1 MDKKLPKFVG
11 TINIPGDKSISHRAL
26 IIGSQATGIV
36 KVSNLLE
43 SADVFST
50 MNALRKF
57 GVHII
62 KRGKDYHVYGLVVGG
77 LREYNGT
84 INCGNSGTTA
94 RLMMGLLSTYPI
106 TINFIGDK
114 SLSKRPMARVINL
127 LKEFG
132 ANALPENKNTMPF
145 KFLGSYV
152 GLQNDQ
158 KLNVPSAQ
166 LKSAW
171 CLAALNTKGIST
183 LEERFETR
191 DHTEIMLKYLN
202 ANIKVKKSKNKKII
216 SIFGKTPIDAKDISV
231 PGDISSAAFMI
242 ILALI
247 SKNSNVTI
255 KNVLLNPTRTGILD
269 VLKKMKAKIKIK
281 NKKTVCGEIVGDIE
295 AKSSNLKATIVPEK
309 MAPRL
314 IDEYP
319 ILFIAACFAKGT
331 SNFKGIEEL
340 RVKESDRIK
349 SMEDGLKPL
358 GVKVSSTKSSV
369 KITGTNSF
377 KLELLASISPTTSPQ
392 IIFLFLIVILAF
404 IFFNTSK
411 IPVRVG
417 FNKTFLIV
425 TVEFLEIRERMIMKA
440 ADEISP
446 GTEISFAS
454 IGVFPNIEMI
464 FLFLDFLTLI
474 LAFKYLSMISV

>member
-11 TINIPGDKSISHRAL
+11 TTNIPGDKSISHRAL

-36 KVSNLLE
+36 KVTNLLE

-62 KRGKDYHVYGLVVGG
+62 KRGKDYYVYGLVVGG

-84 INCGNSGTTA
+84 IDCGNSGTTA
-94 RLMMGLLSTYPI
+94 RLLMGLLSTYPI
-106 TINFIGDK
+106 TINFTGDK
-114 SLSKRPMARVINL
+114 SLSKRPMGRVINL
-127 LKEFG
+127 LREFG

-158 KLNVPSAQ
+158 KLTVPSAQ

-247 SKNSNVTI
+247 SKNSKVTI

-281 NKKTVCGEIVGDIE
+281 NKKTICGEVVGDIE
-295 AKSSNLKATIVPEK
+295 VKSSNLKATTVPEK

-331 SNFKGIEEL
+331 SQFNGIKEL

-358 GVKVSSTKSSV
+358 GVKISSTKSSV
-369 KITGTNSF
+369 KITGGNSF
-377 KLELLASISPTTSPQ
+377 RLNQKIKIDAKGDHRIAMSFYVLSQVLNKPFKIKDFNYVKTSFPS
-392 IIFLFLIVILAF
+392 F
-404 IFFNTSK
+404 T
-411 IPVRVG
+411 
-417 FNKTFLIV
+417 KTINQL
-425 TVEFLEIRERMIMKA
+425 KK
-440 ADEISP
+440 
-446 GTEISFAS
+446 
-454 IGVFPNIEMI
+454 N
-464 FLFLDFLTLI
+464 
-474 LAFKYLSMISV
+474 

>member
-1 MDKKLPKFVG
+1 
-11 TINIPGDKSISHRAL
+11 
-26 IIGSQATGIV
+26 
-36 KVSNLLE
+36 
-43 SADVFST
+43 

-57 GVHII
+57 GVHIT

-127 LKEFG
+127 LREFG

-145 KFLGSYV
+145 KFLGSYI
-152 GLQNDQ
+152 GLQNEQ

-216 SIFGKTPIDAKDISV
+216 SIFGKTPIDAKDICV

-247 SKNSNVTI
+247 SKNSTVTI

-281 NKKTVCGEIVGDIE
+281 NKKTICGEVVGDIE
-295 AKSSNLKATIVPEK
+295 ARSSNLKATVVSEK

-358 GVKVSSTKSSV
+358 GVKISSTKNSA

-377 KLELLASISPTTSPQ
+377 KLNKQIKIDAKGDHRIAMSFYVLSQVLNKSFKIKDFNYVKTSFPS
-392 IIFLFLIVILAF
+392 F
-404 IFFNTSK
+404 T
-411 IPVRVG
+411 
-417 FNKTFLIV
+417 KTINQL
-425 TVEFLEIRERMIMKA
+425 KK
-440 ADEISP
+440 
-446 GTEISFAS
+446 
-454 IGVFPNIEMI
+454 N
-464 FLFLDFLTLI
+464 
-474 LAFKYLSMISV
+474 

>member
-36 KVSNLLE
+36 KVTNLLE

-57 GVHII
+57 GVDII
-62 KRGKDYHVYGLVVGG
+62 KRGKDYYVYGLVVGG
-77 LREYNGT
+77 LKEYNGT

-94 RLMMGLLSTYPI
+94 RLLMGLLSTYPI
-106 TINFIGDK
+106 TINFTGDK
-114 SLSKRPMARVINL
+114 SLSKRPMGRVINL
-127 LKEFG
+127 LREFG

-247 SKNSNVTI
+247 SKNSKVII

-281 NKKTVCGEIVGDIE
+281 NKKTICGEVVGDIE
-295 AKSSNLKATIVPEK
+295 AKSSNLKATLVPEK

-331 SNFKGIEEL
+331 SQFKGIEEL
-340 RVKESDRIK
+340 RVKESDRIQ
-349 SMEDGLKPL
+349 SMELGLKPL
-358 GVKVSSTKSSV
+358 GVKISSTKNSV

-377 KLELLASISPTTSPQ
+377 KLNKKIKIDAKGDHRIAMSFYILSQVLNKPFKIKDFNYVKTSFPSFTKT
-392 IIFLFLIVILAF
+392 I
-404 IFFNTSK
+404 
-411 IPVRVG
+411 
-417 FNKTFLIV
+417 NKL
-425 TVEFLEIRERMIMKA
+425 KK
-440 ADEISP
+440 
-446 GTEISFAS
+446 
-454 IGVFPNIEMI
+454 N
-464 FLFLDFLTLI
+464 
-474 LAFKYLSMISV
+474 

>member
-11 TINIPGDKSISHRAL
+11 TTNIPGDKSISHRAL

-62 KRGKDYHVYGLVVGG
+62 KRGKDYYVYGLVVGG

-247 SKNSNVTI
+247 SKNSKVTI

-377 KLELLASISPTTSPQ
+377 KLNKKIKIDAKGDHRIAMSFYVLSQVLNKSFKIKDFNYVKTSFPSFTKT
-392 IIFLFLIVILAF
+392 I
-404 IFFNTSK
+404 NTLK
-411 IPVRVG
+411 K
-417 FNKTFLIV
+417 N
-425 TVEFLEIRERMIMKA
+425 
-440 ADEISP
+440 
-446 GTEISFAS
+446 
-454 IGVFPNIEMI
+454 
-464 FLFLDFLTLI
+464 
-474 LAFKYLSMISV
+474 

>member
-202 ANIKVKKSKNKKII
+202 ANIKVKKLKNKKII

-247 SKNSNVTI
+247 SKNSKVTI

-281 NKKTVCGEIVGDIE
+281 NKKIVCGEIVGDIE
-295 AKSSNLKATIVPEK
+295 AKSSNLKATTVLEK

-377 KLELLASISPTTSPQ
+377 KLNKKIKIDAKGDHRIAMSFYVLSQVLNKSFKIKDFNYVKTSFPSFTKT
-392 IIFLFLIVILAF
+392 I
-404 IFFNTSK
+404 NTLK
-411 IPVRVG
+411 K
-417 FNKTFLIV
+417 N
-425 TVEFLEIRERMIMKA
+425 
-440 ADEISP
+440 
-446 GTEISFAS
+446 
-454 IGVFPNIEMI
+454 
-464 FLFLDFLTLI
+464 
-474 LAFKYLSMISV
+474 

>member
-11 TINIPGDKSISHRAL
+11 TTNIPGDKSISHRAL

-36 KVSNLLE
+36 KVTNLLE

-62 KRGKDYHVYGLVVGG
+62 KRGKDYYVYGLVVGG

-84 INCGNSGTTA
+84 IDCGNSGTTA

-106 TINFIGDK
+106 TINFTGDK

-127 LKEFG
+127 LREFG

-158 KLNVPSAQ
+158 KLTVPSAQ

-247 SKNSNVTI
+247 SKNSKVTI

-281 NKKTVCGEIVGDIE
+281 NKITICGEVVGDIE
-295 AKSSNLKATIVPEK
+295 VKSSNLNATTVPEK

-331 SNFKGIEEL
+331 SKFNGIEEL

-358 GVKVSSTKSSV
+358 GVKISSTKSSV
-369 KITGTNSF
+369 KITGSNSF
-377 KLELLASISPTTSPQ
+377 KLNQKIKIDAKGDHRIAMSFYVFSQVLNKPFKIKDFNYVKTSFPS
-392 IIFLFLIVILAF
+392 F
-404 IFFNTSK
+404 T
-411 IPVRVG
+411 
-417 FNKTFLIV
+417 KTINQL
-425 TVEFLEIRERMIMKA
+425 KK
-440 ADEISP
+440 
-446 GTEISFAS
+446 
-454 IGVFPNIEMI
+454 N
-464 FLFLDFLTLI
+464 
-474 LAFKYLSMISV
+474 

>member
-1 MDKKLPKFVG
+1 MDKKLPKFLG

-57 GVHII
+57 GVHIT

-114 SLSKRPMARVINL
+114 SLSKRPMARVINIL
-127 LKEFG
+127 REFG
-132 ANALPENKNTMPF
+132 ANALPENKNIMPF

-247 SKNSNVTI
+247 SKNSTVTI
-255 KNVLLNPTRTGILD
+255 KNVLLNPTRTGVLD
-269 VLKKMKAKIKIK
+269 VLKKMKAKITIK
-281 NKKTVCGEIVGDIE
+281 NKKTICGEIVGDIE
-295 AKSSNLKATIVPEK
+295 AKSSNLKATVVSEK

-358 GVKVSSTKSSV
+358 GVKISSTKSSV
-369 KITGTNSF
+369 KITDTNSF
-377 KLELLASISPTTSPQ
+377 KLNKQIKIDAKGDHRIAMSFYVLSQVLNKSFKIKDFNYVKTSFPS
-392 IIFLFLIVILAF
+392 F
-404 IFFNTSK
+404 T
-411 IPVRVG
+411 
-417 FNKTFLIV
+417 KTINQL
-425 TVEFLEIRERMIMKA
+425 KK
-440 ADEISP
+440 
-446 GTEISFAS
+446 
-454 IGVFPNIEMI
+454 N
-464 FLFLDFLTLI
+464 
-474 LAFKYLSMISV
+474 

>member
-127 LKEFG
+127 LREFG

-145 KFLGSYV
+145 KFLGSYI

-247 SKNSNVTI
+247 SKNSTVTI

-281 NKKTVCGEIVGDIE
+281 NKKTICGEVVGDIE
-295 AKSSNLKATIVPEK
+295 AKSSNLKATLVPEK
-309 MAPRL
+309 IAPRL

-358 GVKVSSTKSSV
+358 GVKISSTKSSV
-369 KITGTNSF
+369 KITGTNTFKLNKKIKIDAKGDHRIAMSFYVLSQVLNKSF
-377 KLELLASISPTTSPQ
+377 KIKDFNYVKTSFPS
-392 IIFLFLIVILAF
+392 F
-404 IFFNTSK
+404 T
-411 IPVRVG
+411 
-417 FNKTFLIV
+417 KTINQL
-425 TVEFLEIRERMIMKA
+425 KK
-440 ADEISP
+440 
-446 GTEISFAS
+446 
-454 IGVFPNIEMI
+454 N
-464 FLFLDFLTLI
+464 
-474 LAFKYLSMISV
+474 

>member
-1 MDKKLPKFVG
+1 MDNKLPKFKGV
-11 TINIPGDKSISHRAL
+11 ISLPGDKSISHRSL

-57 GVHII
+57 GVNIF
-62 KRGKDYHVYGLVVGG
+62 KKGKDYYVYGLVVGG
-77 LREYNGT
+77 LKEYNGT
-84 INCGNSGTTA
+84 LNCGNSGTTA
-94 RLMMGLLSTYPI
+94 RLMMGLISTYPVKI
-106 TINFIGDK
+106 KFTGDK
-114 SLSKRPMARVINL
+114 SLSKRPMQRVINL
-127 LKEFG
+127 LREFG

-145 KFLGSYV
+145 TFLGSYV

-158 KLNVPSAQ
+158 KLKVPSAQ

-183 LEERFETR
+183 LEEPFETR
-191 DHTEIMLKYLN
+191 DHTEIMLKYLG
-202 ANIKVKKSKNKKII
+202 ANITVKKSKNKKII
-216 SIFGKTPIDAKDISV
+216 SIFGKHPIDAKDISV
-231 PGDISSAAFMI
+231 PGDISSAAFMMV
-242 ILALI
+242 LALI
-247 SKNSNVTI
+247 SKNSKVTI

-269 VLKKMKAKIKIK
+269 VFKKMKAKIKIK
-281 NKKTVCGEIVGDIE
+281 NKKVICGEIVGDLE
-295 AKSSNLKATIVPEK
+295 VQSSNLKATTVTEK

-358 GVKVSSTKSSV
+358 GVKITSTKSSV
-369 KITGTNSF
+369 KITGVKSFNLSKKIKIDAKGDHRIAMSFYVLSQVLNKSF
-377 KLELLASISPTTSPQ
+377 KIKDFNYVKTSFPSFTKTISK
-392 IIFLFLIVILAF
+392 LRK
-404 IFFNTSK
+404 N
-411 IPVRVG
+411 
-417 FNKTFLIV
+417 
-425 TVEFLEIRERMIMKA
+425 
-440 ADEISP
+440 
-446 GTEISFAS
+446 
-454 IGVFPNIEMI
+454 
-464 FLFLDFLTLI
+464 
-474 LAFKYLSMISV
+474 

>member
-11 TINIPGDKSISHRAL
+11 TTNIPGDKSISHRAL

-36 KVSNLLE
+36 KVTNLLE

-62 KRGKDYHVYGLVVGG
+62 KRGKDYYVYGLVVGG

-84 INCGNSGTTA
+84 IDCGNSGTTA
-94 RLMMGLLSTYPI
+94 RLMMGLISTYPI
-106 TINFIGDK
+106 TINFTGDK

-127 LKEFG
+127 LREFG

-158 KLNVPSAQ
+158 KLTVPSAQ

-216 SIFGKTPIDAKDISV
+216 SIFGKTPINAKDISV

-247 SKNSNVTI
+247 SKNSKVTI

-281 NKKTVCGEIVGDIE
+281 NKKIICGEVVGDIE
-295 AKSSNLKATIVPEK
+295 VKSSNLKATTVPEK

-319 ILFIAACFAKGT
+319 ILFIAACFAKGI
-331 SNFKGIEEL
+331 SKFNGIEEL

-358 GVKVSSTKSSV
+358 GVKISSTKSSV
-369 KITGTNSF
+369 KITGSNSF
-377 KLELLASISPTTSPQ
+377 KLNQKIKIDAKGDHRIAMSFYVLSQVLNKPFKIKDFNYVKTSFPS
-392 IIFLFLIVILAF
+392 F
-404 IFFNTSK
+404 T
-411 IPVRVG
+411 
-417 FNKTFLIV
+417 KTINQL
-425 TVEFLEIRERMIMKA
+425 KK
-440 ADEISP
+440 
-446 GTEISFAS
+446 
-454 IGVFPNIEMI
+454 N
-464 FLFLDFLTLI
+464 
-474 LAFKYLSMISV
+474 

>member
-36 KVSNLLE
+36 KVTNLLE

-57 GVHII
+57 GVDII
-62 KRGKDYHVYGLVVGG
+62 KRGKDYYVYGLVVGG
-77 LREYNGT
+77 LKEYNGT

-94 RLMMGLLSTYPI
+94 RLLMGLLSTYPI
-106 TINFIGDK
+106 TINFTGDK
-114 SLSKRPMARVINL
+114 SLSKRPMGRVINL
-127 LKEFG
+127 LREFG

-247 SKNSNVTI
+247 SKNSKVII

-281 NKKTVCGEIVGDIE
+281 NKKIICGELVGDIE
-295 AKSSNLKATIVPEK
+295 AKSSNLKAAVVPEK

-331 SNFKGIEEL
+331 SQFKGIEEL
-340 RVKESDRIK
+340 RVKESDRIQ
-349 SMEDGLKPL
+349 SMELGLKLL
-358 GVKVSSTKSSV
+358 GVKISSTKNSV

-377 KLELLASISPTTSPQ
+377 KLNKKIKIDAKGDHRIAMSFYILSQVLNKPFKIKDFNYVKTSFPSFTKT
-392 IIFLFLIVILAF
+392 I
-404 IFFNTSK
+404 
-411 IPVRVG
+411 
-417 FNKTFLIV
+417 NKL
-425 TVEFLEIRERMIMKA
+425 KK
-440 ADEISP
+440 
-446 GTEISFAS
+446 
-454 IGVFPNIEMI
+454 N
-464 FLFLDFLTLI
+464 
-474 LAFKYLSMISV
+474 

>member
-1 MDKKLPKFVG
+1 MDKKLPKFIG

-57 GVHII
+57 GVHIT

-127 LKEFG
+127 LREFG

-202 ANIKVKKSKNKKII
+202 ANIKVKKSANKKII

-247 SKNSNVTI
+247 SKNSTVTV
-255 KNVLLNPTRTGILD
+255 KNVLLNPTRTGVLD

-281 NKKTVCGEIVGDIE
+281 NKKTICGEVVGDIE
-295 AKSSNLKATIVPEK
+295 AKSSNLKATVVPEK

-358 GVKVSSTKSSV
+358 GVNISSTKSTA
-369 KITGTNSF
+369 KITGTSSF
-377 KLELLASISPTTSPQ
+377 KLNKQIKIDAKGDHRIAMSFYVLSQVLNKSFKIKDFNYVKTSFPS
-392 IIFLFLIVILAF
+392 F
-404 IFFNTSK
+404 T
-411 IPVRVG
+411 
-417 FNKTFLIV
+417 KTINQL
-425 TVEFLEIRERMIMKA
+425 KK
-440 ADEISP
+440 
-446 GTEISFAS
+446 
-454 IGVFPNIEMI
+454 N
-464 FLFLDFLTLI
+464 
-474 LAFKYLSMISV
+474 

>member
-57 GVHII
+57 GVHIV

-127 LKEFG
+127 LREFG

-247 SKNSNVTI
+247 SKISTVTI

-269 VLKKMKAKIKIK
+269 VLKKMKAKITIK
-281 NKKTVCGEIVGDIE
+281 NKKIICGEIVGDIE
-295 AKSSNLKATIVPEK
+295 AKSSNLKATTVSEK

-358 GVKVSSTKSSV
+358 GVKISSTKSSV

-377 KLELLASISPTTSPQ
+377 KLNKKIKIDAKGDHRIAMSFYVLSQVLNKSFKIKDFNYVKTSFPSFTKT
-392 IIFLFLIVILAF
+392 I
-404 IFFNTSK
+404 NTLK
-411 IPVRVG
+411 K
-417 FNKTFLIV
+417 N
-425 TVEFLEIRERMIMKA
+425 
-440 ADEISP
+440 
-446 GTEISFAS
+446 
-454 IGVFPNIEMI
+454 
-464 FLFLDFLTLI
+464 
-474 LAFKYLSMISV
+474 

>member
-106 TINFIGDK
+106 TINFTGDK

-247 SKNSNVTI
+247 SKNSKVTI

-369 KITGTNSF
+369 KITGNNSF
-377 KLELLASISPTTSPQ
+377 KLNKKIKIDAKGDHRIAMSFYVLSQVLNKSFKIKDFNYVKTSFPSFTKT
-392 IIFLFLIVILAF
+392 I
-404 IFFNTSK
+404 NTLK
-411 IPVRVG
+411 K
-417 FNKTFLIV
+417 N
-425 TVEFLEIRERMIMKA
+425 
-440 ADEISP
+440 
-446 GTEISFAS
+446 
-454 IGVFPNIEMI
+454 
-464 FLFLDFLTLI
+464 
-474 LAFKYLSMISV
+474 

>member
-202 ANIKVKKSKNKKII
+202 ANIKIKKSKNKKII

-247 SKNSNVTI
+247 SKNSKVTI

-281 NKKTVCGEIVGDIE
+281 NKKTVCREIVGDIE
-295 AKSSNLKATIVPEK
+295 AKSSNLKATTVPEK

-369 KITGTNSF
+369 KITGANSF
-377 KLELLASISPTTSPQ
+377 KLNKKIKIDAKGDHRIAMSFYVLSQVLNKSFKIKDFNYVKTSFPSFTKT
-392 IIFLFLIVILAF
+392 I
-404 IFFNTSK
+404 NTLK
-411 IPVRVG
+411 K
-417 FNKTFLIV
+417 N
-425 TVEFLEIRERMIMKA
+425 
-440 ADEISP
+440 
-446 GTEISFAS
+446 
-454 IGVFPNIEMI
+454 
-464 FLFLDFLTLI
+464 
-474 LAFKYLSMISV
+474 

>member
-1 MDKKLPKFVG
+1 
-11 TINIPGDKSISHRAL
+11 
-26 IIGSQATGIV
+26 
-36 KVSNLLE
+36 
-43 SADVFST
+43 

-57 GVHII
+57 GVHIT

-127 LKEFG
+127 LREFG

-145 KFLGSYV
+145 KFLGSYI

-247 SKNSNVTI
+247 SKNSTVTI

-281 NKKTVCGEIVGDIE
+281 NKKTICGEVVGDIE
-295 AKSSNLKATIVPEK
+295 AKSSNLKATVVPEK

-358 GVKVSSTKSSV
+358 GVKISSTKNSA

-377 KLELLASISPTTSPQ
+377 KLNKKIKIDAKGDHRIAMSFYVLSQVLNKSFKIKDFNYVKTSFPS
-392 IIFLFLIVILAF
+392 F
-404 IFFNTSK
+404 T
-411 IPVRVG
+411 
-417 FNKTFLIV
+417 KTINQL
-425 TVEFLEIRERMIMKA
+425 KK
-440 ADEISP
+440 
-446 GTEISFAS
+446 
-454 IGVFPNIEMI
+454 N
-464 FLFLDFLTLI
+464 
-474 LAFKYLSMISV
+474 

>member
-1 MDKKLPKFVG
+1 
-11 TINIPGDKSISHRAL
+11 
-26 IIGSQATGIV
+26 
-36 KVSNLLE
+36 
-43 SADVFST
+43 

-57 GVHII
+57 GVHIT

-127 LKEFG
+127 LREFG

-145 KFLGSYV
+145 KFLGSYI

-247 SKNSNVTI
+247 SKNSTVTI

-269 VLKKMKAKIKIK
+269 VLKKMKAKIIIK
-281 NKKTVCGEIVGDIE
+281 NKKTICGEIVGDIE
-295 AKSSNLKATIVPEK
+295 AKSSNLKATVVSEK

-358 GVKVSSTKSSV
+358 GVKISSTKNSA
-369 KITGTNSF
+369 KITGINSF
-377 KLELLASISPTTSPQ
+377 KLNKKIKIDAKGDHRIAMSFYVLSQVLNKSFEIKDFNYVKTSFPS
-392 IIFLFLIVILAF
+392 F
-404 IFFNTSK
+404 T
-411 IPVRVG
+411 
-417 FNKTFLIV
+417 KTINQL
-425 TVEFLEIRERMIMKA
+425 KK
-440 ADEISP
+440 
-446 GTEISFAS
+446 
-454 IGVFPNIEMI
+454 N
-464 FLFLDFLTLI
+464 
-474 LAFKYLSMISV
+474 

>member
-57 GVHII
+57 GVHIV

-127 LKEFG
+127 LREFG

-247 SKNSNVTI
+247 SKNSTVTI

-269 VLKKMKAKIKIK
+269 VLKKMKAKITIK
-281 NKKTVCGEIVGDIE
+281 NKKIICGEVVGDIE
-295 AKSSNLKATIVPEK
+295 AKSSNLKATTVSEK

-319 ILFIAACFAKGT
+319 ILFIAACFAKGA

-349 SMEDGLKPL
+349 SMEDGLKPM
-358 GVKVSSTKSSV
+358 GVKISSTKSSV

-377 KLELLASISPTTSPQ
+377 KLNKKIKIDAKGDHRIAMSFYVLSQVLNKSFKIKDFNYVKTSFPSFTKT
-392 IIFLFLIVILAF
+392 I
-404 IFFNTSK
+404 
-411 IPVRVG
+411 
-417 FNKTFLIV
+417 NKL
-425 TVEFLEIRERMIMKA
+425 KK
-440 ADEISP
+440 
-446 GTEISFAS
+446 
-454 IGVFPNIEMI
+454 N
-464 FLFLDFLTLI
+464 
-474 LAFKYLSMISV
+474 

>member
-1 MDKKLPKFVG
+1 MDKKLPKFIG

-57 GVHII
+57 GVHIT

-127 LKEFG
+127 LREFG

-247 SKNSNVTI
+247 SKNSTVTI

-281 NKKTVCGEIVGDIE
+281 NKKTICGEIVGDIE
-295 AKSSNLKATIVPEK
+295 AKSSNLKATVVSEK

-358 GVKVSSTKSSV
+358 GVKISSTKSSA

-377 KLELLASISPTTSPQ
+377 KLNKQIKIDAKGDHRIAMSFYVLSQVLNKSFKIKDFNYVKTSFPS
-392 IIFLFLIVILAF
+392 F
-404 IFFNTSK
+404 T
-411 IPVRVG
+411 
-417 FNKTFLIV
+417 KTINQL
-425 TVEFLEIRERMIMKA
+425 KK
-440 ADEISP
+440 
-446 GTEISFAS
+446 
-454 IGVFPNIEMI
+454 N
-464 FLFLDFLTLI
+464 
-474 LAFKYLSMISV
+474 

>member
-62 KRGKDYHVYGLVVGG
+62 KRGRDYHVYGLVVGG

-247 SKNSNVTI
+247 SKNSKVTI

-295 AKSSNLKATIVPEK
+295 AKSSNLKAMIVPEK

-377 KLELLASISPTTSPQ
+377 KLNKKIKIDAKGDHRIAMSFYVLSQVLNKSFKIKDFNYVKTSFPSFTKT
-392 IIFLFLIVILAF
+392 I
-404 IFFNTSK
+404 NTLK
-411 IPVRVG
+411 K
-417 FNKTFLIV
+417 N
-425 TVEFLEIRERMIMKA
+425 
-440 ADEISP
+440 
-446 GTEISFAS
+446 
-454 IGVFPNIEMI
+454 
-464 FLFLDFLTLI
+464 
-474 LAFKYLSMISV
+474 

>member
-11 TINIPGDKSISHRAL
+11 TINVPGDKSISHRAL

-36 KVSNLLE
+36 KVTNLLE

-57 GVHII
+57 GVDII
-62 KRGKDYHVYGLVVGG
+62 KRGKDYYVYGLVVGG
-77 LREYNGT
+77 LKEYNGT

-106 TINFIGDK
+106 TINFTGDK
-114 SLSKRPMARVINL
+114 SLSKRPMGRVINL
-127 LKEFG
+127 LREFG
-132 ANALPENKNTMPF
+132 ANALPENKNTMRF

-231 PGDISSAAFMI
+231 PGDISSATFMI

-247 SKNSNVTI
+247 SKNSKVII

-269 VLKKMKAKIKIK
+269 VLKKMKAKMKIK
-281 NKKTVCGEIVGDIE
+281 NKKTICGELVGDIE
-295 AKSSNLKATIVPEK
+295 AKSSNLKAAVVPEK

-331 SNFKGIEEL
+331 SQFKGIEEL
-340 RVKESDRIK
+340 RVKESDRIQ
-349 SMEDGLKPL
+349 SMELGLEPL
-358 GVKVSSTKSSV
+358 GVKISSTKNSV

-377 KLELLASISPTTSPQ
+377 KLNKKIKIDAKGDHRIAMSFYILSKVLNKPFKIQDFNYVKTSFPS
-392 IIFLFLIVILAF
+392 F
-404 IFFNTSK
+404 IKT
-411 IPVRVG
+411 I
-417 FNKTFLIV
+417 NKL
-425 TVEFLEIRERMIMKA
+425 KK
-440 ADEISP
+440 
-446 GTEISFAS
+446 
-454 IGVFPNIEMI
+454 N
-464 FLFLDFLTLI
+464 
-474 LAFKYLSMISV
+474 

>member
-1 MDKKLPKFVG
+1 MDNKLPKFKGV
-11 TINIPGDKSISHRAL
+11 ISLPGDKSISHRSL

-57 GVHII
+57 GVNIF
-62 KRGKDYHVYGLVVGG
+62 KKGKDYYVYGLVVGG
-77 LREYNGT
+77 LKEYNGT
-84 INCGNSGTTA
+84 LNCGNSGTTA
-94 RLMMGLLSTYPI
+94 RLMMGLISTYPVKI
-106 TINFIGDK
+106 KFTGDK
-114 SLSKRPMARVINL
+114 SLSKRPMQRVINL
-127 LKEFG
+127 LREFG

-145 KFLGSYV
+145 TFLGSYV

-158 KLNVPSAQ
+158 KLKVPSAQ

-183 LEERFETR
+183 LEEPFETR
-191 DHTEIMLKYLN
+191 DHTEIMLKYLG
-202 ANIKVKKSKNKKII
+202 ANITVKKSKNKKII
-216 SIFGKTPIDAKDISV
+216 SIFGKHPIDAKDISV
-231 PGDISSAAFMI
+231 PGDISSAAFMMV
-242 ILALI
+242 LALI
-247 SKNSNVTI
+247 SKNSKVTI

-269 VLKKMKAKIKIK
+269 VFKKMKAKIKIK
-281 NKKTVCGEIVGDIE
+281 NKKVICGEIVGDLE
-295 AKSSNLKATIVPEK
+295 VQSSNLKATTVTEK

-358 GVKVSSTKSSV
+358 GVKITSTKSSV
-369 KITGTNSF
+369 KITGVQSF
-377 KLELLASISPTTSPQ
+377 KLNKKIKIDAKGDHRIAMSFYVLSQVLNKSFKIKDFNYVKTSFPS
-392 IIFLFLIVILAF
+392 F
-404 IFFNTSK
+404 T
-411 IPVRVG
+411 
-417 FNKTFLIV
+417 KTINNL
-425 TVEFLEIRERMIMKA
+425 RK
-440 ADEISP
+440 
-446 GTEISFAS
+446 
-454 IGVFPNIEMI
+454 N
-464 FLFLDFLTLI
+464 
-474 LAFKYLSMISV
+474 

>member
-242 ILALI
+242 ILSLI
-247 SKNSNVTI
+247 SKNSKITI

-295 AKSSNLKATIVPEK
+295 AKSSNLKATTVPEK

-358 GVKVSSTKSSV
+358 GVKVSATKSSV

-377 KLELLASISPTTSPQ
+377 KLNKKIKIDAKGDHRIAMSFYVLSQVLNKSFKIKDFNYVKTSFPSFTKT
-392 IIFLFLIVILAF
+392 I
-404 IFFNTSK
+404 NTLK
-411 IPVRVG
+411 K
-417 FNKTFLIV
+417 N
-425 TVEFLEIRERMIMKA
+425 
-440 ADEISP
+440 
-446 GTEISFAS
+446 
-454 IGVFPNIEMI
+454 
-464 FLFLDFLTLI
+464 
-474 LAFKYLSMISV
+474 

>member
-1 MDKKLPKFVG
+1 MDKKLPKFIG

-57 GVHII
+57 GVHIT

-127 LKEFG
+127 LREFG

-242 ILALI
+242 VLSLI
-247 SKNSNVTI
+247 SKNSTVTI
-255 KNVLLNPTRTGILD
+255 KNVLLNPTRTGVLD

-281 NKKTVCGEIVGDIE
+281 NKKTICGEVVGDIE
-295 AKSSNLKATIVPEK
+295 AKSSNLKATVVPEK

-358 GVKVSSTKSSV
+358 GVKISSTKSSA

-377 KLELLASISPTTSPQ
+377 KLNKQIKIDAKGDHRIAMSFYVLSQVLNKSFKIKDFNYVKTSFPS
-392 IIFLFLIVILAF
+392 F
-404 IFFNTSK
+404 T
-411 IPVRVG
+411 
-417 FNKTFLIV
+417 KTINQL
-425 TVEFLEIRERMIMKA
+425 KK
-440 ADEISP
+440 
-446 GTEISFAS
+446 
-454 IGVFPNIEMI
+454 N
-464 FLFLDFLTLI
+464 
-474 LAFKYLSMISV
+474 

>member
-1 MDKKLPKFVG
+1 
-11 TINIPGDKSISHRAL
+11 
-26 IIGSQATGIV
+26 
-36 KVSNLLE
+36 
-43 SADVFST
+43 

-62 KRGKDYHVYGLVVGG
+62 KRGKDYYVYGLVVGG

-84 INCGNSGTTA
+84 IDCGNSGTTA

-106 TINFIGDK
+106 TINFTGDK

-127 LKEFG
+127 LREFG
-132 ANALPENKNTMPF
+132 ANALSENKNTMPF

-158 KLNVPSAQ
+158 KLTIPSAQ

-247 SKNSNVTI
+247 SKNSKVTI

-281 NKKTVCGEIVGDIE
+281 NKKTICGEVVGDIE
-295 AKSSNLKATIVPEK
+295 VKSSNLKATTVPEK

-331 SNFKGIEEL
+331 SKFNGIEEL

-358 GVKVSSTKSSV
+358 GVKISSTKSSV
-369 KITGTNSF
+369 KITGGNSF
-377 KLELLASISPTTSPQ
+377 KLNQKIKIDAKGDHRIAMSFYVLSQVLNKPFKIKDFNYVKTSFPSFTKT
-392 IIFLFLIVILAF
+392 I
-404 IFFNTSK
+404 
-411 IPVRVG
+411 
-417 FNKTFLIV
+417 NKL
-425 TVEFLEIRERMIMKA
+425 KK
-440 ADEISP
+440 
-446 GTEISFAS
+446 
-454 IGVFPNIEMI
+454 N
-464 FLFLDFLTLI
+464 
-474 LAFKYLSMISV
+474 

>member
-11 TINIPGDKSISHRAL
+11 TTNIPGDKSISHRAL

-36 KVSNLLE
+36 KVTNLLE

-62 KRGKDYHVYGLVVGG
+62 KRGKDYYVYGLVVGG

-84 INCGNSGTTA
+84 IDCGNSGTTA

-127 LKEFG
+127 LREFG

-158 KLNVPSAQ
+158 KLTVPSAQ

-247 SKNSNVTI
+247 SKNSKVTI

-281 NKKTVCGEIVGDIE
+281 NKKTICGEVVGDIE
-295 AKSSNLKATIVPEK
+295 VKSSNLKATTVPEK

-319 ILFIAACFAKGT
+319 ILFIAACFAKGI
-331 SNFKGIEEL
+331 SKFNGIEEL

-358 GVKVSSTKSSV
+358 GVKISSTKSSV
-369 KITGTNSF
+369 KITGSNSF
-377 KLELLASISPTTSPQ
+377 KLNQKIKIDAKGDHRIAMSFYVLSQVLNKPFKIKDFNYVKTSFPS
-392 IIFLFLIVILAF
+392 F
-404 IFFNTSK
+404 T
-411 IPVRVG
+411 
-417 FNKTFLIV
+417 KTINQL
-425 TVEFLEIRERMIMKA
+425 KK
-440 ADEISP
+440 
-446 GTEISFAS
+446 
-454 IGVFPNIEMI
+454 N
-464 FLFLDFLTLI
+464 
-474 LAFKYLSMISV
+474 

>member
-62 KRGKDYHVYGLVVGG
+62 KKGKDYYVYGLVVGG

-106 TINFIGDK
+106 TINFTGDK
-114 SLSKRPMARVINL
+114 SLSKRPMGRVINL
-127 LKEFG
+127 LREFG

-202 ANIKVKKSKNKKII
+202 ANIKVKKLKNKKII

-247 SKNSNVTI
+247 SKNSKVTI

-281 NKKTVCGEIVGDIE
+281 NKKIVCGEIIGDIE
-295 AKSSNLKATIVPEK
+295 AKSSNLKATTVPEK

-358 GVKVSSTKSSV
+358 GVKISSTKSSV

-377 KLELLASISPTTSPQ
+377 KLNKKIKIDAKGDHRIAMSFYVLSQVLNKSFKIKDFNYVKTSFPSFTKT
-392 IIFLFLIVILAF
+392 I
-404 IFFNTSK
+404 
-411 IPVRVG
+411 
-417 FNKTFLIV
+417 NKL
-425 TVEFLEIRERMIMKA
+425 KK
-440 ADEISP
+440 
-446 GTEISFAS
+446 
-454 IGVFPNIEMI
+454 N
-464 FLFLDFLTLI
+464 
-474 LAFKYLSMISV
+474 

>member
-11 TINIPGDKSISHRAL
+11 TTNIPGDKSISHRAL

-36 KVSNLLE
+36 KVTNLLE

-62 KRGKDYHVYGLVVGG
+62 KRGKDYYVYGLVVGG

-84 INCGNSGTTA
+84 IDCGNSGTTA

-106 TINFIGDK
+106 TINFTGDK

-127 LKEFG
+127 LREFG

-158 KLNVPSAQ
+158 KLTVPSAQ

-247 SKNSNVTI
+247 SKNSKVTI

-281 NKKTVCGEIVGDIE
+281 NKKIICGEVVGDIE
-295 AKSSNLKATIVPEK
+295 VKSSNLKATTVPEK

-331 SNFKGIEEL
+331 SKFNGIEEL

-358 GVKVSSTKSSV
+358 GVKISSTKSSV
-369 KITGTNSF
+369 KITGSNSF
-377 KLELLASISPTTSPQ
+377 KLNQKIKIDAKGDHRIAMSFYVFSQVLNKPFKIKDFNYVKTSFPS
-392 IIFLFLIVILAF
+392 F
-404 IFFNTSK
+404 T
-411 IPVRVG
+411 
-417 FNKTFLIV
+417 KTINQL
-425 TVEFLEIRERMIMKA
+425 KK
-440 ADEISP
+440 
-446 GTEISFAS
+446 
-454 IGVFPNIEMI
+454 N
-464 FLFLDFLTLI
+464 
-474 LAFKYLSMISV
+474 

>member
-1 MDKKLPKFVG
+1 
-11 TINIPGDKSISHRAL
+11 
-26 IIGSQATGIV
+26 
-36 KVSNLLE
+36 
-43 SADVFST
+43 

-57 GVHII
+57 GVHIT

-127 LKEFG
+127 LREFG

-145 KFLGSYV
+145 KFLGSYI

-202 ANIKVKKSKNKKII
+202 ANIKVTKSKNKKII

-242 ILALI
+242 ILSLI
-247 SKNSNVTI
+247 SKNSTVTI
-255 KNVLLNPTRTGILD
+255 KNVLLNPTRTGVLD
-269 VLKKMKAKIKIK
+269 VLKKMKAKITIK
-281 NKKTVCGEIVGDIE
+281 NKKTICGEVVGDIE
-295 AKSSNLKATIVPEK
+295 AKSSNLKATVVSEK

-331 SNFKGIEEL
+331 SSFKGIEEL

-358 GVKVSSTKSSV
+358 GVKISSTKNSA
-369 KITGTNSF
+369 KITGINSF
-377 KLELLASISPTTSPQ
+377 KLNKQIKIDAKGDHRIAMSFYVLSQVLNKSFKIKDFNYVKTSFPS
-392 IIFLFLIVILAF
+392 F
-404 IFFNTSK
+404 T
-411 IPVRVG
+411 
-417 FNKTFLIV
+417 KTINQL
-425 TVEFLEIRERMIMKA
+425 KK
-440 ADEISP
+440 
-446 GTEISFAS
+446 
-454 IGVFPNIEMI
+454 N
-464 FLFLDFLTLI
+464 
-474 LAFKYLSMISV
+474 

>member
-36 KVSNLLE
+36 KVTNLLE

-57 GVHII
+57 GVHIV
-62 KRGKDYHVYGLVVGG
+62 KRGKDYYVYGLVVGG

-127 LKEFG
+127 LREFG

-191 DHTEIMLKYLN
+191 DHTEIMLKYLG

-247 SKNSNVTI
+247 SKNSKVII

-269 VLKKMKAKIKIK
+269 VLKKMKAKIKII
-281 NKKTVCGEIVGDIE
+281 NKKTICGEVVGDIE
-295 AKSSNLKATIVPEK
+295 AKSSNLKATTVPEK

-314 IDEYP
+314 IDEHP

-331 SNFKGIEEL
+331 SNFNGIEEL

-358 GVKVSSTKSSV
+358 GVKINSTKSSV

-377 KLELLASISPTTSPQ
+377 KLNKKINIDAKGDHRIAMSFYVLSQVLNKSFKIKDFNYVKTSFP
-392 IIFLFLIVILAF
+392 
-404 IFFNTSK
+404 
-411 IPVRVG
+411 
-417 FNKTFLIV
+417 
-425 TVEFLEIRERMIMKA
+425 
-440 ADEISP
+440 
-446 GTEISFAS
+446 SFAKT
-454 IGVFPNIEMI
+454 IN
-464 FLFLDFLTLI
+464 TL
-474 LAFKYLSMISV
+474 KKN

>member
-36 KVSNLLE
+36 KVTNLLE

-57 GVHII
+57 GVHIV
-62 KRGKDYHVYGLVVGG
+62 KRGKDYYVYGLVVGG

-127 LKEFG
+127 LREFG

-191 DHTEIMLKYLN
+191 DHTEIMLKYLG

-247 SKNSNVTI
+247 SKNSKVI
-255 KNVLLNPTRTGILD
+255 VRNVLLNPTRTGILD

-281 NKKTVCGEIVGDIE
+281 NKKTICGEVVGDIE
-295 AKSSNLKATIVPEK
+295 AKSSNLKATTVPEK

-331 SNFKGIEEL
+331 SIFNGIEEL

-358 GVKVSSTKSSV
+358 GVKINSTKSSV

-377 KLELLASISPTTSPQ
+377 KLNKKIKIDAKGDHRIAMSFYVLSQVLNKSFKIKDFNYVKTSFPSFTKT
-392 IIFLFLIVILAF
+392 I
-404 IFFNTSK
+404 NTLK
-411 IPVRVG
+411 K
-417 FNKTFLIV
+417 N
-425 TVEFLEIRERMIMKA
+425 
-440 ADEISP
+440 
-446 GTEISFAS
+446 
-454 IGVFPNIEMI
+454 
-464 FLFLDFLTLI
+464 
-474 LAFKYLSMISV
+474 

>member
-1 MDKKLPKFVG
+1 
-11 TINIPGDKSISHRAL
+11 
-26 IIGSQATGIV
+26 
-36 KVSNLLE
+36 
-43 SADVFST
+43 

-57 GVHII
+57 GVHIV

-127 LKEFG
+127 LREFG

-247 SKNSNVTI
+247 SKNSTVII

-269 VLKKMKAKIKIK
+269 VLKKMKARITIK
-281 NKKTVCGEIVGDIE
+281 NKKIICGEIVGDIE
-295 AKSSNLKATIVPEK
+295 AKSSNLKATTVSEK

-349 SMEDGLKPL
+349 SMEGGLKPL
-358 GVKVSSTKSSV
+358 GVKISSTKSSV

-377 KLELLASISPTTSPQ
+377 KLNKKIKIDAKGDHRIAMSFYVLSQVLNKSFKIKDFNYVKTSFPSFTKT
-392 IIFLFLIVILAF
+392 I
-404 IFFNTSK
+404 NTLK
-411 IPVRVG
+411 K
-417 FNKTFLIV
+417 N
-425 TVEFLEIRERMIMKA
+425 
-440 ADEISP
+440 
-446 GTEISFAS
+446 
-454 IGVFPNIEMI
+454 
-464 FLFLDFLTLI
+464 
-474 LAFKYLSMISV
+474 

>member
-247 SKNSNVTI
+247 SKNSTVTI

-358 GVKVSSTKSSV
+358 GVKISSTKSSV

-377 KLELLASISPTTSPQ
+377 KLNKKIKIDAKGDHRIAMSFYVLSQVLNKSFKIKDFNYVKTSFPSFTKT
-392 IIFLFLIVILAF
+392 I
-404 IFFNTSK
+404 NTLK
-411 IPVRVG
+411 K
-417 FNKTFLIV
+417 N
-425 TVEFLEIRERMIMKA
+425 
-440 ADEISP
+440 
-446 GTEISFAS
+446 
-454 IGVFPNIEMI
+454 
-464 FLFLDFLTLI
+464 
-474 LAFKYLSMISV
+474 

>member
-62 KRGKDYHVYGLVVGG
+62 KRGRDYHVYGLVVGG

-127 LKEFG
+127 LREFG

-202 ANIKVKKSKNKKII
+202 ANIKVKKLKNKKII

-247 SKNSNVTI
+247 SKNSKVTI

-281 NKKTVCGEIVGDIE
+281 NKKIVCGEIVGDIE
-295 AKSSNLKATIVPEK
+295 AKSSNLKATTVPEK

-319 ILFIAACFAKGT
+319 ILFIASCFAKGT

-377 KLELLASISPTTSPQ
+377 ILNKKIKIDAKGDHRIAMSFYVLSQVLNKSFKIKDFNYVKTSFPSFTKT
-392 IIFLFLIVILAF
+392 I
-404 IFFNTSK
+404 NTLK
-411 IPVRVG
+411 K
-417 FNKTFLIV
+417 N
-425 TVEFLEIRERMIMKA
+425 
-440 ADEISP
+440 
-446 GTEISFAS
+446 
-454 IGVFPNIEMI
+454 
-464 FLFLDFLTLI
+464 
-474 LAFKYLSMISV
+474 

>member
-36 KVSNLLE
+36 KVTNLLE

-57 GVHII
+57 GVDII
-62 KRGKDYHVYGLVVGG
+62 KQGKDYYVYGLVVGG
-77 LREYNGT
+77 LKEYNGT

-94 RLMMGLLSTYPI
+94 RLLMGLLSTYPI
-106 TINFIGDK
+106 TINFTGDK
-114 SLSKRPMARVINL
+114 SLSKRPMGRVINL
-127 LKEFG
+127 LREFG

-247 SKNSNVTI
+247 SKRSKVII

-281 NKKTVCGEIVGDIE
+281 NKKTICGELVGDIE
-295 AKSSNLKATIVPEK
+295 AKSSNLKAAVVPEK

-331 SNFKGIEEL
+331 SQFKGIEEL
-340 RVKESDRIK
+340 RVKESDRIQ
-349 SMEDGLKPL
+349 SMELGLKPL
-358 GVKVSSTKSSV
+358 GVKISSTKNSV

-377 KLELLASISPTTSPQ
+377 KLNKKIKIDAKGDHRIAMSFYILSQVLNKPFKIKDFNYVKTSFPSFTKT
-392 IIFLFLIVILAF
+392 I
-404 IFFNTSK
+404 
-411 IPVRVG
+411 
-417 FNKTFLIV
+417 NKL
-425 TVEFLEIRERMIMKA
+425 KK
-440 ADEISP
+440 
-446 GTEISFAS
+446 
-454 IGVFPNIEMI
+454 N
-464 FLFLDFLTLI
+464 
-474 LAFKYLSMISV
+474 

>member
-247 SKNSNVTI
+247 SKNSKVTI

-295 AKSSNLKATIVPEK
+295 AKSSNLKATTVPEK

-319 ILFIAACFAKGT
+319 ILFIASCFAKGT

-377 KLELLASISPTTSPQ
+377 KLNKKIKIYAKGDHRIAMSFYVLSQVLNKSFKIKDFNYVKTSFPSFTKT
-392 IIFLFLIVILAF
+392 I
-404 IFFNTSK
+404 NTLK
-411 IPVRVG
+411 K
-417 FNKTFLIV
+417 N
-425 TVEFLEIRERMIMKA
+425 
-440 ADEISP
+440 
-446 GTEISFAS
+446 
-454 IGVFPNIEMI
+454 
-464 FLFLDFLTLI
+464 
-474 LAFKYLSMISV
+474 

>member
-57 GVHII
+57 GVHIT

-127 LKEFG
+127 LREFG

-247 SKNSNVTI
+247 SKNSTVTI
-255 KNVLLNPTRTGILD
+255 KNVLLNPTRTGVLD

-281 NKKTVCGEIVGDIE
+281 NKKTICGEVVGDIE
-295 AKSSNLKATIVPEK
+295 AKSSNLKATVVPEK

-358 GVKVSSTKSSV
+358 GVKISSTKSSA

-377 KLELLASISPTTSPQ
+377 KLNKQIKIDAKGDHRIAMSFYVLSQVLNKSFKIKDFNYVKTSFPS
-392 IIFLFLIVILAF
+392 F
-404 IFFNTSK
+404 T
-411 IPVRVG
+411 
-417 FNKTFLIV
+417 KTINQL
-425 TVEFLEIRERMIMKA
+425 KK
-440 ADEISP
+440 
-446 GTEISFAS
+446 
-454 IGVFPNIEMI
+454 N
-464 FLFLDFLTLI
+464 
-474 LAFKYLSMISV
+474 

>member
-202 ANIKVKKSKNKKII
+202 ANIKVKKLKNKKII

-377 KLELLASISPTTSPQ
+377 KLNKKIKIDAKGDHRIAMSFYVLSQVLNKSFKIKDFNYVKTSFPS
-392 IIFLFLIVILAF
+392 F
-404 IFFNTSK
+404 T
-411 IPVRVG
+411 
-417 FNKTFLIV
+417 KTINQL
-425 TVEFLEIRERMIMKA
+425 KK
-440 ADEISP
+440 
-446 GTEISFAS
+446 
-454 IGVFPNIEMI
+454 N
-464 FLFLDFLTLI
+464 
-474 LAFKYLSMISV
+474 